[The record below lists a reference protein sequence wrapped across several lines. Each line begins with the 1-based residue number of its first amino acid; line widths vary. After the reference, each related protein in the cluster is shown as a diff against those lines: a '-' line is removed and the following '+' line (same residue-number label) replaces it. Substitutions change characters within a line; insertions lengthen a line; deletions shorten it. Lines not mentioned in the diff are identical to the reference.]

1 MNILGNIC
9 IIGKS
14 CIIWRWDL
22 LLYQQ
27 ICLARGVWYTS
38 MDDAPGWLGWS
49 TRSTGTR
56 GTTFQICGNFE
67 MQWRSGIERPSTKKT
82 TMLEWEYPLIFTDIG
97 HYKKP
102 VWRFI
107 IIMSLKKRLGW
118 RDLQC
123 YEQFLNYSREAPVS
137 FRRSGGMHVVMHL
150 QPGSAQSEHSC
161 AVHKFNQHG
170 LSMLR
175 GGCNTVS
182 WKTEKRWFDGF
193 PHCHGYHEEDLWQ
206 PGPAISNLGLGC
218 HKDVFDFHF
227 IRHLTTFALLIW
239 LHHILSM
246 VQGERYWR

>member
-1 MNILGNIC
+1 
-9 IIGKS
+9 
-14 CIIWRWDL
+14 
-22 LLYQQ
+22 
-27 ICLARGVWYTS
+27 
-38 MDDAPGWLGWS
+38 
-49 TRSTGTR
+49 
-56 GTTFQICGNFE
+56 
-67 MQWRSGIERPSTKKT
+67 
-82 TMLEWEYPLIFTDIG
+82 
-97 HYKKP
+97 
-102 VWRFI
+102 
-107 IIMSLKKRLGW
+107 MSLKKRLGW

-193 PHCHGYHEEDLWQ
+193 PHCPGYHEEDLWQ

-218 HKDVFDFHF
+218 HKDVFSFHF
-227 IRHLTTFALLIW
+227 IRHLITFALLIW
-239 LHHILSM
+239 LHHILSW
-246 VQGERYWR
+246 VQGERYWRQQTNLPKMFTSLGQQWLTVAVRSDELELPKRRATVRASRIRVQSHMEMDEGMMKEWTWRHGSISTCDTWFQDVLCISLKTSLIT